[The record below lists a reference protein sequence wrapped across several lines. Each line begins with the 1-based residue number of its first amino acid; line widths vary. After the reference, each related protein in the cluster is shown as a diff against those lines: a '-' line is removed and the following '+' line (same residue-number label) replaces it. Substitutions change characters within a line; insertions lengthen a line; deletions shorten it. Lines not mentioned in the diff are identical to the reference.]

1 MRNVDR
7 TITKQVKLAASS
19 FPAVVLTGPR
29 RSGKTWLL
37 KKLFPTAQYFL
48 FEDPDVIDRFSR
60 DPQGF
65 LDAIKAPAIFDEIQH
80 VPEVFNYLR
89 SRIDKHPRKTG
100 QWFLTGS
107 QESALMQNVTES
119 MAGRAAILQ
128 LMPLSHSESPK
139 VNMLSGGYPE
149 VLARPKAAKLWFSS
163 YIQSYLEKDVRSISA
178 VQDVAKFR
186 RFMGLVASRHGQVV
200 NKTELAAALGMSAP
214 GVGLWLDIL
223 EATGIVLFVQPYF
236 NNLGKRIIKS
246 PKLYI
251 ADSGLACHLLGI
263 DNAAELEKSPFLG
276 AIFEGLVAAEIVK
289 AQLNSGQRREVY
301 FFRDQQGLE
310 VDFIIPKKN
319 GAFQLVEVK
328 ATKTPLPSMAKPMQ
342 SLMKA
347 WSTDASM
354 KRYKLDAVLI
364 HRPKLD
370 ELHTTALLPHIPA
383 ISWKNYIHSLS
394 H

>member
-1 MRNVDR
+1 
-7 TITKQVKLAASS
+7 
-19 FPAVVLTGPR
+19 
-29 RSGKTWLL
+29 
-37 KKLFPTAQYFL
+37 
-48 FEDPDVIDRFSR
+48 
-60 DPQGF
+60 
-65 LDAIKAPAIFDEIQH
+65 
-80 VPEVFNYLR
+80 
-89 SRIDKHPRKTG
+89 
-100 QWFLTGS
+100 
-107 QESALMQNVTES
+107 
-119 MAGRAAILQ
+119 
-128 LMPLSHSESPK
+128 
-139 VNMLSGGYPE
+139 
-149 VLARPKAAKLWFSS
+149 VLARPKAAKLWFAS

-186 RFMGLVASRHGQVV
+186 RFMGLVASRHGQIV

-223 EATGIVLFVQPYF
+223 EATGIILLVQPYF

-246 PKLYI
+246 PKLYV

-263 DNAAELEKSPFLG
+263 DTNAELEKSPFLG
-276 AIFEGLVAAEIVK
+276 AIFEGLIAAEIAK
-289 AQLNSGQRREVY
+289 AQLNNGQRRELY

-347 WSTDASM
+347 WGADASM
-354 KRYKLDAVLI
+354 KNYKLDAVLI

-370 ELHTTALLPHIPA
+370 ALHATALLPNIRA
-383 ISWKNYIHSLS
+383 ISWQNYIESMI
-394 H
+394 